1 MNTKWFLIA
10 NATAGRGKTGRKISE
25 LIKSLNEHKFDF
37 EIELTKTPLH
47 ATELAKE
54 AIKKEYRK
62 IVVVGGDG
70 TLNETVNGIM
80 QSGKQN
86 EIKLGLIPEGG
97 GNDFAMNFKLS
108 NNIDKAIELLK
119 REKTCKVDIGKIEDY
134 FFINALGL
142 GFDAQV
148 ALISRSIKHLNGLPR
163 YLVAV
168 IRALVKLQKFEAEI
182 TLDNCTLKKPF
193 LLFSIGNG
201 LSTGGGF
208 LLTPEAR
215 VNDGLLDICLIQDVT
230 RRRILSL
237 LPKAIKGQHLK
248 EPEVIIHQSKK
259 IHVKTDK
266 KLPIYFDGELPEL
279 KHPFNFTIEILPKQI
294 EFITG

>member
-1 MNTKWFLIA
+1 MNTKWFFIA

-37 EIELTKTPLH
+37 EIELTKAPLH

-54 AIKKEYRK
+54 AIKKGYQK

-80 QSGKQN
+80 QSGKQD

-108 NNIDKAIELLK
+108 NNIDKAIELLEK
-119 REKTCKVDIGKIEDY
+119 QKTCKVDIGKIETF

-168 IRALVKLQKFEAEI
+168 IRALLKLQKFEAEI

-193 LLFSIGNG
+193 LLFSVGNG

-230 RRRILSL
+230 RKRILSL

-248 EPEVIIHQSKK
+248 EPEVIIHQSKN
-259 IHVKTDK
+259 ILVKTAK
-266 KLPIYFDGELPEL
+266 KLPIYFDGEIPEL
-279 KHPFNFTIEILPKQI
+279 KDPFNFTIELLPKQI